1 MIVALLFFA
10 LVSAF
15 TAAASVMLMGFSFWI
30 ALISYP
36 LAGMTALLL
45 GATLIAFGK
54 TLSRTP
60 QNHRKPAHA

>member
-15 TAAASVMLMGFSFWI
+15 TAAATVMLMGFSFWV
-30 ALISYP
+30 ALLTYP
-36 LAGMTALLL
+36 LAGMAALLL

-54 TLSRTP
+54 TISSP
-60 QNHRKPAHA
+60 SHDQNQPVHA

>member
-36 LAGMTALLL
+36 LAGMTAL
-45 GATLIAFGK
+45 IAFGK